1 MRRPTRGSSHVVSGP
16 RRYAHHRRHSNSSS
30 FLDVHGIGARSL
42 HNRHGSVSSAHRA
55 CAPCKQALDDCLGWT
70 AAFDGRCSCVE
81 SGLPRTSR
89 CELRNLC
96 PVLGMADAHH
106 NVSGNSAS
114 FDEDQEVWPR
124 ARLEAPLATLS
135 YGRFYDLVERIFAP
149 RRNSGHAVF
158 DILRVEYPAVRRL
171 VENEVPSSDVID
183 QAWLQRAELCGHD
196 AVVRFLSKNG
206 APTNS
211 ILVLF
216 LDERCGLI
224 GLHEI
229 DTS

>member
-1 MRRPTRGSSHVVSGP
+1 
-16 RRYAHHRRHSNSSS
+16 
-30 FLDVHGIGARSL
+30 
-42 HNRHGSVSSAHRA
+42 
-55 CAPCKQALDDCLGWT
+55 
-70 AAFDGRCSCVE
+70 
-81 SGLPRTSR
+81 
-89 CELRNLC
+89 
-96 PVLGMADAHH
+96 MADAHH

-229 DTS
+229 DTSGGFDVANAIASILHEASRHHARGLILASHELDRSLTRDARRQKLTLDLYRKCEAMDLILLDHLVLTDGVWKSMFVVREGRRT